1 MVSEAGLLRLKG
13 KTALV
18 TGAARGIGKAIAIAL
33 AREGAAVVA
42 VDLQAEGVEQT
53 AKDIR
58 DAGFDAHGAVADV
71 TQCQSVDRLVNDTIA
86 RTGRIDIL
94 VNNAG
99 VISNT
104 PILDLSEEE

>member
-1 MVSEAGLLRLKG
+1 MASEATVGAAVELPPQRRQLKG

-58 DAGFDAHGAVADV
+58 DAGFDAAPSP
-71 TQCQSVDRLVNDTIA
+71 T
-86 RTGRIDIL
+86 
-94 VNNAG
+94 
-99 VISNT
+99 
-104 PILDLSEEE
+104 